1 MSFRKYGGLGR
12 NAKNNIVRNGTSIAD
27 KQYITNT
34 FGDLNSKIVSQ
45 SHLDIGGSSLMNV
58 ANVYYPDGCKQSEY
72 IERIQSLE
80 NQVKTL
86 TRMVKQTCMTP
97 SELKRDMG
105 LYIYPT
111 SYK

>member
-12 NAKNNIVRNGTSIAD
+12 NAKNNIVRNETSIAD

-58 ANVYYPDGCKQSEY
+58 ANVYYHDGSKESEY

-80 NQVKTL
+80 NQVNLL
-86 TRMVKQTCMTP
+86 TRMVNQTCMT
-97 SELKRDMG
+97 SSQLSREMG
-105 LYIYPT
+105 LRVYPT
-111 SYK
+111 SYR